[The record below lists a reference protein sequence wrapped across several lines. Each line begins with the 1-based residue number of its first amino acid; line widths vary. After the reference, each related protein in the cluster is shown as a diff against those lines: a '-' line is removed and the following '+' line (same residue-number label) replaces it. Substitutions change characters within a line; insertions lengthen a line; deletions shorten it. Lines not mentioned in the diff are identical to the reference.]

1 MKEFDSIIDNLN
13 AVINKSDGYYR
24 YEVDSL
30 IGFAELYKK
39 QFNETIERLSDS
51 SNELIK
57 KIIGVSTAERIE

>member
-57 KIIGVSTAERIE
+57 KINGVSTAERIE